1 VDENVDSTGVF
12 VTYHVIDIII
22 LTGEIL
28 SEQYTYYSTVKAE
41 PLALKGIFFR
51 IKSAYKII
59 QWHDDQAD
67 RNSTTYGSFN
77 FSKAQCFWL
86 ESNH

>member
-1 VDENVDSTGVF
+1 
-12 VTYHVIDIII
+12 
-22 LTGEIL
+22 
-28 SEQYTYYSTVKAE
+28 VKAE
-41 PLALKGIFFR
+41 LLALKDIFFR
-51 IKSAYKII
+51 LKSAYKII

-67 RNSTTYGSFN
+67 MNSTTYGSFS